1 MYIYSVLA
9 PIFTWS
15 LFMPLLLLDLFT
27 LMAIS
32 VNSSRCLMLQ
42 ITQSYVALWD
52 GLLELL

>member
-9 PIFTWS
+9 LISTWS
-15 LFMPLLLLDLFT
+15 LFMLLLLLDLFT
-27 LMAIS
+27 SMAIS